1 MCADRVTGGNN
12 DDEIYAEEVV
22 EDGGGS
28 ELVLVPRRE
37 VRVFEIIIGHGGI
50 IIGLCV
56 LVENGGADQ
65 TFSQR
70 KEGGACCLMKRTG
83 SKQRK

>member
-1 MCADRVTGGNN
+1 MITWITTTMCADRVAGGSN
-12 DDEIYAEEVV
+12 DDEIFAEEVV
-22 EDGGGS
+22 EDGGRS

-37 VRVFEIIIGHGGI
+37 VRIFEIIGHGGI

-70 KEGGACCLMKRTG
+70 KEGGLVA
-83 SKQRK
+83 

>member
-1 MCADRVTGGNN
+1 MEQDDHMCADSIVGGSN

-37 VRVFEIIIGHGGI
+37 VRVFEIMAWRDHHR
-50 IIGLCV
+50 CV
-56 LVENGGADQ
+56 YP
-65 TFSQR
+65 R
-70 KEGGACCLMKRTG
+70 
-83 SKQRK
+83 